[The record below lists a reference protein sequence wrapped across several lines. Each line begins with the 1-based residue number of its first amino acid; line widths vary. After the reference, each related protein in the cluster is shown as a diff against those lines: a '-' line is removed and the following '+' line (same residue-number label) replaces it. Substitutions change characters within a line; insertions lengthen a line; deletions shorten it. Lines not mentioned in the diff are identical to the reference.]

1 MLKDRRSINKNV
13 RGCRLQAG
21 IIYGSNPR
29 PATKWCDQPTAP
41 PKFVNYRF
49 DKCDNTL
56 QGIGENNGI
65 SKQFKAFARYGWET
79 PS

>member
-41 PKFVNYRF
+41 PKFVSYKIT
-49 DKCDNTL
+49 KCDNTL
-56 QGIGENNGI
+56 LGIGENNGI
-65 SKQFKAFARYGWET
+65 PKQSEKLAAYGWEKA
-79 PS
+79 S